1 LRSARGEEGGLFC
14 LLLAEAL
21 VLLVVDGLL
30 LFLLLL
36 KDGCFLEGDDLGEEK
51 LELRP
56 PNDDDDDDDDDDGLF
71 EAEFCLLGDDNCDE
85 DGDAAADDDATDSSS
100 SRKLFFFAEVNIAD
114 MEAADVIDIVLA
126 SSFENVFS
134 IMVVATFS
142 DAFLDKRWAVA
153 AANSRFIS
161 AFNSALLVDLVLI
174 FFK

>member
-1 LRSARGEEGGLFC
+1 LLRAVRGEEGGLFC

-56 PNDDDDDDDDDDGLF
+56 PNDDDDDDGLF
-71 EAEFCLLGDDNCDE
+71 EAEFCLLGDDNCD
-85 DGDAAADDDATDSSS
+85 DDDDAAADDDAADDSSS

-114 MEAADVIDIVLA
+114 MEAADVMDIVLA

-134 IMVVATFS
+134 MMVVATFS